1 MNKKILR
8 VAVPVVVVI
17 AGLVFLIARAGDP
30 LKLLKP
36 DPAFRDYITGY
47 TSGVIQSRSAI
58 QVRLTHPYAD
68 SLLIGKK
75 ADPALFG
82 FNPSVDGEVFWIDS
96 RTVEF
101 RPAEP
106 MKQNTTYTC
115 TFKLSML
122 KNVPEMFREFVFQFH
137 TIRQGY
143 EVKMGTPEIFNDD
156 ASLYSV
162 SGSVLTADQADAD
175 KVREMLE
182 ARHNGNRVDIRW
194 GEVKGMTDFSFRIDS
209 LVRSSGETE
218 LVVAHRGQP
227 IGVKRHG
234 EEKMGI
240 AGTGQFSLIDVHVV
254 SNPDQYVVI
263 TFSDPLDQDQDLDG
277 LVRLGSIRNLKFTI
291 EQNQIKVYPNYTR
304 NGELTLVVEP
314 EVRSISGRALGKR
327 WTRGIDFEA
336 AKPAVRMVGEGSILP
351 STNGLL
357 FPFEALHLK
366 AVDVKVQKIY
376 EKNVP
381 QFLQV
386 NELGGSNEMYR
397 VATTVYSQRLDLTQ
411 TTGSI
416 ADFGQWHRYA
426 LDLSKLIAPERGAIY
441 RVILSF
447 RREYSTYPCGDA
459 GVEPMPLTQVDDTGE
474 VEGEDDDEDESWAY
488 MGDYDYDWYDY
499 DDYDW
504 SERHNPCSKS
514 YYYYKSVSRN
524 ILSSDIG
531 LIAKAGSDG
540 ELICFAT
547 DIITAMPQ
555 EGMDIQVLDF
565 QMQVMGSGKSDRDG
579 RIAFRLKKTPFL
591 VIAKRGD
598 ERGYLKLGEANALS
612 MSLFDVDG
620 QKVQHG
626 VKGFLYAERGVW
638 RPGDTMF
645 IHFILEDKEKQF
657 PADIPVLFELSDPQG
672 NVVRRMVAN
681 HSVKGIYAFH
691 TWTDESAVTG
701 NYLGKVTLGNLAFSR
716 YFKVE
721 TVKPNRLKID
731 LRFPDE
737 RIESDNE
744 APGTLE
750 ARWLHGALAPGL
762 KADVSMTLEKGQT
775 KFTGFDRFIFD
786 DPAASFHSETTVVF
800 DGNLDQAGKGVV
812 KPGIE
817 LEESVPGVLKASFMT
832 KVYEPGGDF
841 SINTITVPYYPFQ
854 TYAGLMVPKGSGW
867 WDMLESGKKHQFQ
880 VANVETSGKGVSS
893 GRMMVEIYRID
904 WQWWWQNNERGL
916 PYFLSNT
923 EAVPVFTADVPVR
936 NGRGQFTWGV
946 DASSWGRYWIRVTDQ
961 KSGHTTGKVIY
972 MDYPGWGR
980 RSGQMR
986 EGASMLTISTD
997 KSKYSVGEQV
1007 NVTIPSSPAGMALMS
1022 IESGTKV
1029 LQHEWIR
1036 TDSGTTR
1043 FTFTVTPEMS
1053 PNVYMHVMLLQPH
1066 RQTYNDMPVRMYGV
1080 VPVLVED
1087 PATHLKP
1094 VIAMPGTWEAE
1105 SEVSITVSESTG
1117 RPMAYTLAIVDE
1129 GLLDLTGFRT
1139 PDPWKHFYGKEA
1151 LGVRTWDLFAEVIG
1165 AMVGGFERLLSI
1177 GGGDTRINY
1186 DKQKTRRFTPVV
1198 RSFGPVYLEA
1208 GKSQTHRFK
1217 MPQYVGSVRV
1227 MVVAAHEG
1235 AYGNAERTAE
1245 VKSPLMVLGT
1255 LPRIAG
1261 PGEIIDLPVNVFAMD
1276 QDIKSVQVQIA
1287 PGGLF
1292 EAVGETSKRIRF
1304 SSPGDQVVSFRVRVK
1319 EQVGE
1324 ASVNILATSGSRRAR
1339 HTISME
1345 VRNANPPETRLVE
1358 KTLAPGETWSDDLLL
1373 NGMIGTNSGSIEFA
1387 SIPPLNLGE
1396 RLDYLIRYPHGC
1408 LEQTLAAAFPQLLL
1422 RNVIELDKRSM
1433 AESDVNIK
1441 AAIKKLSNH
1450 FMSDGAF
1457 SYWPNGSYYN
1467 AWTNS
1472 FAGHFMIEAEKNG
1485 FALPDGMKKRW
1496 ISGQKRLASSW
1507 QASMVYRNDDLIQA
1521 YRLYTLAL
1529 AGQPEMGAMNR
1540 LRSASRL
1547 SNQAK
1552 WRLAA
1557 AYALA
1562 GKTKT
1567 AQALISDAPREFPAY
1582 QEYGYTFGTPIR
1594 DKAMVV
1600 ETLLLLNDGT
1610 GAATEVKSLVTA
1622 LNSTGWMNTQTTA
1635 WSLISVGNYLRKVSS
1650 GTGINCTYSINGKT
1664 TEVNATKAIWT
1675 AAVPDIE
1682 KVAGKR
1688 MTIKNNSQA
1697 PLFVKVRLT
1706 GVPVAGKET
1715 AANRKITMSVE
1726 YLYMDGRKADPTRI
1740 QQGKDFMARVT
1751 VASSTADFIEEM
1763 ALSQIFPSGWQI
1775 HNTRLTGVSDART
1788 SNDSQINYQDIR
1800 DDRVLTYFNLGPFK
1814 SKTFTVMLNAT
1825 YTGRFYMPGVHCEAM
1840 YVQDTYART
1849 AGSWVEVVQQ

>member
-1 MNKKILR
+1 MNKKIIR
-8 VAVPVVVVI
+8 IAIPAVVVI

-30 LKLLKP
+30 LKLLRP
-36 DPAFRDYITGY
+36 DPAFRDYIIGY
-47 TSGVIQSRSAI
+47 TSGVIQARSAV

-75 ADPALFG
+75 ADPALFSFSPAVAG
-82 FNPSVDGEVFWIDS
+82 DVFWIDS

-122 KNVPEMFREFVFQFH
+122 KSVPEMFREFVFQFH

-143 EVKMGTPEIFNDD
+143 EVKLGTPEIFNDN
-156 ASLYSV
+156 AALYSLA
-162 SGSVLTADQADAD
+162 GSVLTADQADVD
-175 KVREMLE
+175 QVKQMLE
-182 ARHNGNRVDIRW
+182 ARHNGKRVEIRW
-194 GEVKGMTDFSFRIDS
+194 GEPTGLTSFSFRIDS
-209 LVRSSGETE
+209 LVRSSSETE
-218 LVVAHRGQP
+218 LVMAHKGQP
-227 IGVKRHG
+227 IGVKRQG
-234 EEKMGI
+234 EEKVML
-240 AGTGQFSLIDVHVV
+240 AGTGQFSLIDAFVV

-263 TFSDPLDQDQDLDG
+263 TFSDPLEQEQDLSG
-277 LVRLGSIRNLKFTI
+277 LVRLGSIRNLKFTV
-291 EQNQIKVYPNYTR
+291 EQNRIKVYPNYTR
-304 NGELTLVVEP
+304 SGEMTLVVEP
-314 EVRSISGRALGKR
+314 EVRSATGKALGNR
-327 WTRGIDFEA
+327 WTRSIDFED

-357 FPFEALHLK
+357 FPFEVMHLK
-366 AVDVKVQKIY
+366 AVDVKIQKIY

-386 NELGGSNEMYR
+386 NELSGSNEMYR
-397 VATTVYSQRLDLTQ
+397 VATTVYNQRLDLTQ

-447 RREYSTYPCGDA
+447 RREYSTYPCGDESN
-459 GVEPMPLTQVDDTGE
+459 EPMPLTQVGDGAGRAE
-474 VEGEDDDEDESWAY
+474 EEEDENWAY
-488 MGDYDYDWYDY
+488 MGDYDYEWDDY
-499 DDYDW
+499 YDYDW
-504 SERHNPCSKS
+504 SDRHNPCSKS

-547 DIITAMPQ
+547 DIITAMPR
-555 EGMDIQVLDF
+555 EGMDIQVLDY
-565 QMQVMGSGKSDRDG
+565 QMQLLGSGKSDKDG
-579 RIAFRLKKTPFL
+579 RISFKLKKTPFL

-620 QKVQHG
+620 QKVQRG

-645 IHFILEDKEKQF
+645 IHFILEDKQKQF
-657 PADIPVLFELSDPQG
+657 PSDIPVLFELSDPQG
-672 NVVRRMVAN
+672 NVVRRMVAS

-691 TWTDESAVTG
+691 TWTDEASVTG
-701 NYLGKVTLGNLAFSR
+701 NYLGKVNIGNLTFSR

-731 LRFPDE
+731 LRFPNE
-737 RIESDNE
+737 RIEAEKAVS
-744 APGTLE
+744 GTLE
-750 ARWLHGALAPGL
+750 ARWLHGATAPGL

-775 KFTGFDRFIFD
+775 KFEGFDGFLFD
-786 DPAASFHSETTVVF
+786 DPTASFFSETTVVF
-800 DGNLDQAGKGVV
+800 DGPLDQTGKGVIE
-812 KPGIE
+812 PGIE
-817 LEESVPGVLKASFMT
+817 IEESAPGVLKASFMT
-832 KVYEPGGDF
+832 KVFEPGGDF

-867 WDMLESGKKHQFQ
+867 WDMLESGKQHQFR
-880 VANVETSGKGVSS
+880 VANVGVSGKGVTS
-893 GRMMVEIYRID
+893 GKMKVEIYRID
-904 WQWWWQNNERGL
+904 WQWWWQNTERGL

-923 EAVPVFTADVPVR
+923 EAVPVFTADVPVS
-936 NGRGQFTWGV
+936 NGRGQFSWGV
-946 DASSWGRYWIRVTDQ
+946 SGSSWGRYLIRVTDT
-961 KSGHTTGKVIY
+961 KSGHSTGKVIY
-972 MDYPGWGR
+972 MDYSGWGR

-997 KSKYSVGEQV
+997 KSKYSVGDKV
-1007 NVTIPSSPAGMALMS
+1007 SVTIPSSLAGMALMS
-1022 IESGTKV
+1022 IETGTRV
-1029 LQHEWIR
+1029 LQHEWIK

-1053 PNVYMHVMLLQPH
+1053 PNVYVHVMLLQPH
-1066 RQTYNDMPVRMYGV
+1066 KQTYNDMPVRMYGV
-1080 VPVLVED
+1080 VPVVVED

-1094 VIAMPGTWEAE
+1094 VITMPSSWEAE
-1105 SEVSITVSESTG
+1105 SDVSITVSEANG
-1117 RPMAYTLAIVDE
+1117 RAMAYTLAVVDD
-1129 GLLDLTGFRT
+1129 GLLDLTGFKT

-1151 LGVRTWDLFAEVIG
+1151 LGVRTWDLFADVIG

-1198 RSFGPVYLEA
+1198 RSFGPVYIEA
-1208 GKSQTHRFK
+1208 GKSQTHKFR

-1235 AYGNAERTAE
+1235 AYGNAERTAT
-1245 VKSPLMVLGT
+1245 VKSALMVLGT
-1255 LPRIAG
+1255 LPRVAG

-1276 QDIKSVQVQIA
+1276 NDIKTVQVQIA

-1292 EAVGETSKRIRF
+1292 EAVGETSKRVTF
-1304 SSPGDQVVSFRVRVK
+1304 SATGDQVVNFRVKVK

-1324 ASVNILATSGSRRAR
+1324 ASVSILATSGPKRAR
-1339 HTISME
+1339 HNITME
-1345 VRNANPPETRLVE
+1345 VRNANPPETRIVE
-1358 KTLAPGETWSDDLLL
+1358 KTIAPGESWSDELLL
-1373 NGMIGTNSGSIEFA
+1373 NGMTGTNNGSVEFA

-1422 RNVIELDKRSM
+1422 RSIIELDKRSM
-1433 AESDVNIK
+1433 AETDVNIR
-1441 AAIKKLSNH
+1441 AAIKKLSSH

-1457 SYWPNGSYYN
+1457 SYWPNGNYYN

-1472 FAGHFMIEAEKNG
+1472 FAGHFMVEAEKNG

-1496 ISGQKRLASSW
+1496 VSGQKKLANNW

-1529 AGQPEMGAMNR
+1529 AGEPEMGAMNK
-1540 LRSASRL
+1540 LRSATRL

-1582 QEYGYTFGTPIR
+1582 QEYGYTFGNPIR

-1600 ETLLLLNDGT
+1600 ETLLLLNDDA
-1610 GAATEVKSLVTA
+1610 GAATEVKGLVIA
-1622 LNSTGWMNTQTTA
+1622 LNSNAWMNTQTTA
-1635 WSLISVGNYLRKVSS
+1635 WSLISVGRYIKKVSADE
-1650 GTGINCTYSINGKT
+1650 GINCTYSINGKT
-1664 TEVNATKAIWT
+1664 LEVNTAKAIWT
-1675 AAVPDIE
+1675 SPVDDIE

-1688 MTIKNNSQA
+1688 LTVKNNSKS
-1697 PLFVKVRLT
+1697 PLFVKVRLS

-1715 AANRKITMSVE
+1715 AANKKLTMTVE
-1726 YLYMDGRKADPTRI
+1726 YLYMDGKKADPLRI
-1740 QQGKDFMARVT
+1740 QQGKDFMAKVT
-1751 VASSTADFIEEM
+1751 VASSSADFIEEM
-1763 ALSQIFPSGWQI
+1763 ALTQIFPSGWQI

-1788 SNDSQINYQDIR
+1788 GSDSQLNHQDIR

-1825 YTGRFYMPGVHCEAM
+1825 FTGRFYMPGVHCAAM

-1849 AGSWVEVVQQ
+1849 AGAWVEVVKQ